1 MPESNVRMMFNEL
14 PKCRKCA
21 DHGYV
26 TIMYPRGHYSTI
38 KICDCAVA
46 HERWGEDTF
55 REIYDRPDNL
65 YWDDMRMYF
74 GGRNKEETQAIMR
87 QYRLVQMEQ
96 KTPRSE
102 IVKRYIKEEE
112 LR

>member
-1 MPESNVRMMFNEL
+1 MVYSSVRTMFNEL

-26 TIMYPRGHYSTI
+26 TIMYPKGYNTI
-38 KICDCAVA
+38 KICDCTAA
-46 HERWGEDTF
+46 HERWGEATF
-55 REIYDRPDNL
+55 DEIYDRPESL

-74 GGRNKEETQAIMR
+74 GGNNKAETQAIMR
-87 QYRLVQMEQ
+87 QYRLVTMEQ

-102 IVKRYIKEEE
+102 IVRKYVKEDE
-112 LR
+112 LK